1 MASIAASNFFS
12 TDDIS
17 ANEWKTFGKPRLEIT
32 KLNKQQNQTVSES
45 KSVENETTLLSRN
58 VLLRKR
64 LQDIW
69 LN

>member
-32 KLNKQQNQTVSES
+32 KLNKQQKPDSLGEQVCWQRDYFV
-45 KSVENETTLLSRN
+45 KSQCAFEKKTTGYM
-58 VLLRKR
+58 
-64 LQDIW
+64 IE
-69 LN
+69 